1 MPAAPWA
8 YRRCRWGPPSKSM
21 PSSPFALLD
30 RLLAPPPE
38 AKRVAFLSGQPFA
51 HRGLHGQGRVEN
63 SRAALQAAID
73 AGQGIECDV
82 QASRDGE
89 VFVFH
94 DYVLD
99 RLTEVSGALADR
111 SARELDAIRLSGT
124 AETLPR
130 LSEMLALVAGR
141 VPLLIEVKTKA
152 RLVGPFCLAVR
163 RALEG
168 YEGLVA
174 IMSFNPE
181 ISWWFAAHAPEIV
194 RGLVVTEEHKR
205 GFRGRIE
212 RHWSLWR
219 ARPDFLAYD
228 IRDLPSRFA
237 AAQRSRGIRVLSW
250 TVRTRA
256 QADRAQRHA
265 DQIIHERPAP

>member
-1 MPAAPWA
+1 
-8 YRRCRWGPPSKSM
+8 M
-21 PSSPFALLD
+21 PSSPFALPD

-51 HRGLHGQGRVEN
+51 HRGLHGHGRIEN
-63 SRAALQAAID
+63 SRAAFRAAIE
-73 AGQGIECDV
+73 AGHGIECDV

-99 RLTEVSGALADR
+99 RLTDAAGLVSERQAW
-111 SARELDAIRLSGT
+111 ELDAIGLTGT
-124 AETLPR
+124 DETLPR
-130 LSEMLALVAGR
+130 LSEILALVAGR
-141 VPLLIEVKTKA
+141 APLLIEVKTKA
-152 RLVGPFCLAVR
+152 RRAGPFCLAIR
-163 RALEG
+163 RVLEG
-168 YEGLVA
+168 YGGPVA

-181 ISWWFAAHAPEIV
+181 VARWFALHAPGVV
-194 RGLVVTEEHKR
+194 RGLVVTEEDKR

-237 AAQRSRGIRVLSW
+237 TAQRSRGIPVLTW
-250 TVRTRA
+250 TVRTQA
-256 QADRAQRHA
+256 QEETARRHA
-265 DQIIHERPAP
+265 DQIIHERPVS